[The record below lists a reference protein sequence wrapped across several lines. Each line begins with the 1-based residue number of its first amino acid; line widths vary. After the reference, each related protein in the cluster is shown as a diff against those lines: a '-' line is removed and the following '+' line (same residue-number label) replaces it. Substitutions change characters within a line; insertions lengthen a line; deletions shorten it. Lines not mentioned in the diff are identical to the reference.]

1 MNALSLN
8 KVYASVSLNNL
19 KKTIM
24 KFLSIMVLGN
34 TRTTGFYTAQYEQVF
49 DVVKPKE
56 TKISK
61 RAIRVKAPVVDILE
75 ADKNK
80 VQEVKPKRP
89 KINYFAGPHSGF
101 NPHIG

>member
-8 KVYASVSLNNL
+8 KVYESVSLNNL
-19 KKTIM
+19 KQTVT

-34 TRTTGFYTAQYEQVF
+34 TRTVGYYTAQYEQVF
-49 DVVKPKE
+49 NEVTPKE
-56 TKISK
+56 TNRVIK
-61 RAIRVKAPVVDILE
+61 VKAPVNDIIEPGKNE
-75 ADKNK
+75 A
-80 VQEVKPKRP
+80 QEVKAKRP

>member
-8 KVYASVSLNNL
+8 KVYESVSLNNL
-19 KKTIM
+19 KKTVM

-34 TRTTGFYTAQYEQVF
+34 TRTAGFYTAQYEQVF

-56 TKISK
+56 TNRVIK
-61 RAIRVKAPVVDILE
+61 VKAPVNDIIE
-75 ADKNK
+75 AGKNEA
-80 VQEVKPKRP
+80 QEVKPKRP